1 VVDAP
6 TTWDDPRAMARTP
19 HEHRLR
25 VRYGETD
32 QMGVVHHANYLLY
45 FEEGRTRMMADLGA
59 PYADVEK
66 QGWALPVRKVQMRF
80 RQSARYDDELIV
92 RTRVG
97 RVGAASVEFL
107 YDIVAAHS
115 GQVLAS
121 GSTELACID
130 LRTPE
135 RRVAMLPES
144 LRRLFGD
151 PDEERA

>member
-1 VVDAP
+1 M
-6 TTWDDPRAMARTP
+6 TRAP

-59 PYADVEK
+59 PYSEVEK

-107 YDIVAAHS
+107 YDIVAAES

-130 LRTPE
+130 LRSPE

-144 LRRLFGD
+144 LRSLFGD
-151 PDEERA
+151 GEDAKS

>member
-1 VVDAP
+1 MAP
-6 TTWDDPRAMARTP
+6 AP

-45 FEEGRTRMMADLGA
+45 FEEGRTRMMRDLGV
-59 PYADVEK
+59 PYSELEK
-66 QGWALPVRKVQMRF
+66 EGWALPVRKAEMRF

-107 YDIVAAHS
+107 YEVIDAGN
-115 GQVLAS
+115 GQLLAS
-121 GSTELACID
+121 GSTELACVD
-130 LRTPE
+130 MRTPE

-144 LRRLFGD
+144 LKRLMT
-151 PDEERA
+151 